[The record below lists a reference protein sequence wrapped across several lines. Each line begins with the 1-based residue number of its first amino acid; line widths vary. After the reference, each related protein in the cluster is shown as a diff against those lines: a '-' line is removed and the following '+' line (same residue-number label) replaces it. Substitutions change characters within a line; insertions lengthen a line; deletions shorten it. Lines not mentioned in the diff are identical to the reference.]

1 MRAPVSLLAALLLGT
16 AEGVAPTIDVR
27 PSSANVSIG
36 EKFRVTL
43 EAHGSRGLVYE
54 FPKTISDGK
63 IEMIQAPALSASPDS
78 AVYETQLFALGR
90 DARIPPIEV
99 AYSAADGSRG
109 VVETAAVPLNPVS
122 TLDPNEKD
130 PVPADYAPPLPVLV
144 SRIFWI
150 VNGVAALLL
159 VVGLAALVRRLR
171 FPRKVSEAVVTPPVA
186 PEEEALARLAALGAH
201 HQRADAK
208 AFYIE
213 LVQILKQ
220 YLERRLEA
228 PVLEMTS
235 TEALGFVRA
244 HDWTAPHATPIRDLI
259 NAADLVKF
267 GGVSDASHADRH
279 LQLVRDVVAQ
289 VDQQRRAR
297 EDELALLDRQR
308 KAS

>member
-1 MRAPVSLLAALLLGT
+1 MKGSAVLIAALLLGP
-16 AEGVAPTIDVR
+16 ADGAAPTIDVR
-27 PSSANVSIG
+27 PSSANISIG

-43 EAHGSRGLVYE
+43 EAHGSRGLAYE
-54 FPKTISDGK
+54 FPRTISDGK
-63 IEMIQAPALSASPDS
+63 IEMIQAPALSTSPDS
-78 AVYETQLFALGR
+78 AVYETQLFALGS

-99 AYSAADGSRG
+99 AYAAPDGSRG

-130 PVPADYAPPLPVLV
+130 PAPADYAPPQPVLV

-150 VNGVAALLL
+150 VNGIAALLL
-159 VVGLAALVRRLR
+159 LVGVVALVRRLR
-171 FPRKVSEAVVTPPVA
+171 FPRKVSEAVVTPPIV
-186 PEEEALARLAALGAH
+186 PEEEALTRLAALGAN
-201 HQRADAK
+201 HQRTDAK

-244 HDWTAPHATPIRDLI
+244 HDWTATHATSIRDLI

-267 GGVSDASHADRH
+267 GGVSDASHAERH
-279 LQLVRDVVAQ
+279 IQLVRDVVAR

-297 EDELALLDRQR
+297 EEELARLERER
-308 KAS
+308 KAT